1 LTGVSKPKS
10 KFLMLLK
17 NDFLASA
24 RVISLF
30 YIALVL
36 LLGLFGVCVFLQRGD
51 FLSAEILSKVSSLH
65 NATIAITIIVSFMLI
80 FVTFFFVVYDFF
92 KSLFGPQGYL
102 SFTLP
107 VSSNQ
112 LLGSKV
118 IVYGGWLVLSYIV
131 FMFTGGFLLNYTA
144 DVVIGEEKISF
155 VESLM
160 GLLGDFPSMTQLIA
174 YAVYVTVLFF
184 VMILSFVSIIYFA
197 ITLSHVRILQ
207 KHSLLASIPIFIAT
221 AIVFIAVAFK
231 MSDVVNFVMIFN
243 DDYTLSFGLLESG
256 YIVTS
261 QYAGMKIT
269 PIFVFIILDVGM
281 FFLTSYIMHKKVNLK

>member
-1 LTGVSKPKS
+1 MTGVSKPKS

-36 LLGLFGVCVFLQRGD
+36 LLGLFGICVFLQKGD
-51 FLSAEILSKVSSLH
+51 FLSAEMLSKVSSLH
-65 NATIAITIIVSFMLI
+65 NATIAITIVVSFLLI

-118 IVYGGWLVLSYIV
+118 IIYGGWLVLSYIV

-144 DVVIGEEKISF
+144 DVIIGEEKISF

-221 AIVFIAVAFK
+221 ALAFIAVAFK

-269 PIFVFIILDVGM
+269 PIFVFILLDVGM

>member
-1 LTGVSKPKS
+1 MTGASKAKN

-36 LLGLFGVCVFLQRGD
+36 LLAVFGVCVALQRGD
-51 FLSAEILSKVSSLH
+51 FLSAEMAGKISTLH
-65 NATIAITIIVSFMLI
+65 NATIAISIIVSFLLI

-144 DVVIGEEKISF
+144 DVVIGQEKISF
-155 VESLM
+155 VEGLM
-160 GLLGDFPSMTQLIA
+160 SMLGDFPSMTQLIA
-174 YAVYVTVLFF
+174 YAVYITVLFF
-184 VMILSFVSIIYFA
+184 VMILSFVSIVYFA
-197 ITLSHVRILQ
+197 ITLAHVRILQ
-207 KHSLLASIPIFIAT
+207 KHSLLASIPIFVAT
-221 AIVFIAVAFK
+221 AAVFIAIAFK

-243 DDYTLSFGLLESG
+243 DDYTLSFGLLEKG
-256 YIVTS
+256 YAITS

>member
-10 KFLMLLK
+10 KFFKLIK

-30 YIALVL
+30 YIALAL
-36 LLGLFGVCVFLQRGD
+36 LLVVFAGCVFIGRID
-51 FLSAEILSKVSSLH
+51 SLSAEFAAKLATVH
-65 NATIAITIIVSFMLI
+65 NASIAISIVVSFLLI

-92 KSLFGPQGYL
+92 KSLFGQQGYL

-118 IVYGGWLVLSYIV
+118 IVYGGWLILSYIV

-144 DVVIGEEKISF
+144 ENIIGQEKISMI
-155 VESLM
+155 ESLM
-160 GLLGDFPSMTQLIA
+160 SMLGDFPSTTQLIA

-207 KHSLLASIPIFIAT
+207 KHSLLASIPIFIAA
-221 AIVFIAVAFK
+221 AIAFVSISFK
-231 MSDVVNFVMIFN
+231 MSDIVNFVMIFN
-243 DDYTLSFGLLESG
+243 DDYTLSFGVLEKG
-256 YIVTS
+256 YSVTS
-261 QYAGMKIT
+261 QYAGMQIT
-269 PIFVFIILDVGM
+269 PIFAFIILDVAM